1 MKKIKF
7 VTDMVQAILA
17 GEKTVTRR
25 VIKTNGREIV
35 ETGSLCDGTRFVKTV
50 RGEHIMCGYK
60 DGDILRV
67 IEARED
73 GKEEDTGLL
82 IRVKNVYEDPVQCLN
97 ESDAIDEGMLRY
109 FGWVTSEYED
119 ACQFAKEKGI
129 KPPLGKSPRER
140 FAYLWDKLI
149 KPEEHEMYGWDANPY
164 VWVILFKIFAL
175 SQPMP
180 QEPKAVLG
188 IPIEEAKKVL
198 MIYSESKEHPCTYDY
213 VRGFEDGVTKMAEE
227 YRKMEH
233 GFFSK
238 MIQGMKNEGA
248 AIKPVEAEH
257 EDDRY

>member
-7 VTDMVQAILA
+7 VSDMVQAILA

-25 VIKTNGREIV
+25 AIKTNGREIV
-35 ETGSLCDGTRFVKTV
+35 ETGSICDGTRFVKKAGGV
-50 RGEHIMCGYK
+50 HILCGYK
-60 DGDILRV
+60 EGDILRV

-73 GKEEDTGLL
+73 GTEEDTGLL
-82 IRVKNVYEDPVQCLN
+82 IRVTNVYEDPVQCLN

-109 FGWVTSEYED
+109 FGWVTSEYEV
-119 ACQFAKEKGI
+119 ACQFAKGKGI
-129 KPPLGKSPRER
+129 KPPLGKSPKER
-140 FAYLWDKLI
+140 FAHLWDSLI
-149 KPEEHEMYGWDANPY
+149 KPEEYDLYCWDANPY
-164 VWVILFKIFAL
+164 VWVIRFEIFAL

-227 YRKMEH
+227 YREMTH
-233 GFFSK
+233 SLFSK
-238 MIQGMKNEGA
+238 MIQGMKDAG
-248 AIKPVEAEH
+248 
-257 EDDRY
+257 DRG